1 MAILRLRPAAAA
13 GIVRRV
19 NDTPPLIAR
28 QPRRTGWVV
37 YSVIVTFFLFLSI
50 LANLV
55 MFAFA
60 FSGGQSVTS
69 GHRASY
75 EEQFIDGD
83 TDTRNK
89 IVVVYLAGVIS
100 SSADGYT
107 SEEGMVGDIKNQLQQ
122 AEDDD
127 RVKAIV
133 IRINSPGGEV
143 VASDTIYQAVA
154 EARSKKPV
162 VASID
167 TVGASGAY
175 YVAVG
180 ADYII
185 APDLSITGSIGVIL
199 QSFSVADLMGKI
211 GVKSYTFKSGRYKDV
226 LNPTREPT
234 DAEKALVQDL
244 IMEVYEKFVGI
255 VAEERKLN
263 VDELKSGLA
272 DGRILSG
279 KQAKDAK
286 LIDDTGYF
294 EDAVEKAKDL
304 AKIKKAKIIR
314 YVPPFSLRNAL
325 RIFSKNDQAKIQ
337 IQISPEQLKLE
348 TGKLYFLPPNMFQ

>member
-1 MAILRLRPAAAA
+1 M
-13 GIVRRV
+13 
-19 NDTPPLIAR
+19 NESPPLIVP
-28 QPRRTGWVV
+28 QPRRTGWIV
-37 YSVIVTFFLFLSI
+37 YSVIVTFFLFLSF
-50 LANLV
+50 LGNLVLFALVMGGGAANL
-55 MFAFA
+55 
-60 FSGGQSVTS
+60 GGRR
-69 GHRASY
+69 GLY
-75 EEQFIDGD
+75 EEQYVDGD

-89 IVVVYLAGVIS
+89 IAVVYLAGVIS

-127 RVKAIV
+127 RVKAII

-143 VASDTIYQAVA
+143 VASDTIYQAVV

-244 IMEVYEKFVGI
+244 IMEVYDKFVGI

-263 VDELKSGLA
+263 VDDLKAGLA

-286 LIDDTGYF
+286 LIDDLGYF
-294 EDAVEKAKDL
+294 EDAIEKAKDL
-304 AKIKKAKIIR
+304 AKIKKAKVIR
-314 YVPPFSLRNAL
+314 YMAPFSLRNAL
-325 RIFSKNDQAKIQ
+325 RIFGKNEQAKIQ

-348 TGKLYFLPPNMFQ
+348 TGKLYFLPSNMFQ